1 MYKLEAIEIQ
11 TVSYCNSSCVV
22 CPWHDMKGR
31 TKLEYM
37 SDTTW
42 RKLLEELS
50 VLKPQWIIPYL
61 NNEPFIDNQM
71 IDRLHQI
78 KTLIP
83 TAKIEIST
91 NGMLLTPSIADR
103 LSDLN
108 IDKILFSMFGN
119 DRGQTHKIMGKSINY
134 EQVCKNILYL
144 NQVLK
149 ERRSTT
155 SLSVVKL
162 TGLEDVGL
170 NIGKAQD
177 SSFWTDNGISIEKY
191 GFVNRSGLIQSKQQ
205 RNIQIQPEGC
215 DFNRHL
221 DRTYIF
227 HNGNVSFCC
236 HDWLQNHIVGNINTS
251 SLDDILHSQ
260 EYNLKRLQVAGLEYS
275 EKDFLCRPCYHCV
288 ASQRKSINNILD
300 IQKIYQNQ
308 KD

>member
-50 VLKPQWIIPYL
+50 VLKPKWIIPYL

-119 DRGQTHKIMGKSINY
+119 DREQTHKIMGKSINY

-144 NQVLK
+144 NQALK
-149 ERRSTT
+149 ERKATT

-162 TGLEDVGL
+162 IGLE
-170 NIGKAQD
+170 
-177 SSFWTDNGISIEKY
+177 
-191 GFVNRSGLIQSKQQ
+191 
-205 RNIQIQPEGC
+205 
-215 DFNRHL
+215 
-221 DRTYIF
+221 

-236 HDWLQNHIVGNINTS
+236 HDWLQKHIVGNINIS
-251 SLDDILHSQ
+251 SLDDILHSRK
-260 EYNLKRLQVAGLEYS
+260 YNLKRLQVAGLAYS

-288 ASQRKSINNILD
+288 ASQRKSINNILN
-300 IQKIYQNQ
+300 IQKMYQNQ